1 MEKAVA
7 VIVTSEEVAL
17 EMNINLLTGHDVY
30 IHSHIALFKWV

>member
-17 EMNINLLTGHDVY
+17 EMNINLVVDTDVCC
-30 IHSHIALFKWV
+30 SAGSATFS